1 MHSVLDSFA
10 VLFEADET
18 SPVDSLSLALILASQ
33 SLLLIPTSKLN
44 ALPSPPMSLSLH
56 TQSQILQPHPEILG
70 HRLKS
75 IVFQSGSFFDL
86 FPTRIMR
93 EDKCETSISVRAC
106 FPSLMLRL
114 LTSISSYY

>member
-44 ALPSPPMSLSLH
+44 ALPSHYVPLTSYSIANI
-56 TQSQILQPHPEILG
+56 TTTPEILG

-86 FPTRIMR
+86 FQ
-93 EDKCETSISVRAC
+93 
-106 FPSLMLRL
+106 
-114 LTSISSYY
+114 SYNARG